1 MFFLWSKFLNMIS
14 KRIQQLKT
22 SLTLGLDA
30 KVKQLQT
37 GSIFVANLVLGEP
50 DFVTP
55 WHIRRAGITAIKK
68 GFTHY
73 TVTAGIP
80 ELREA
85 ICKKLSEE
93 NGVAYS
99 PSEIVVG
106 VGTKQLLYH
115 TFQVL
120 CEKRNE
126 VIVSV
131 PTWNT
136 YIEQIKL
143 SGATPILIPLK
154 PPFRLTVKDLEKRIT
169 PKTKV
174 ILLNSPSNP
183 TGAMIE
189 KEQLIK
195 IAKLAVEKNIFVISD
210 EIYEKITFGKKHH
223 SIASL
228 GQKIKELTVTINGFS
243 KSYAMTGWR
252 IGYAAGPKEIIAA
265 MISLQS
271 QTTSNTSSIAQKAAL
286 AALVGSQEPVES
298 MRLEFEKRCGYVI
311 QELSKIKNVSF
322 VRPDGAFYFFV
333 GIKQLLGRRF
343 KNSEEWCQKLLEE
356 ERVAV
361 APGEAFMYP
370 GYFRLSFT
378 TSMRHLKEGVKRISN
393 FIKKYD

>member
-1 MFFLWSKFLNMIS
+1 MIS
-14 KRIQQLKT
+14 KRIQQLKP
-22 SLTLGLDA
+22 SPTLGLDA
-30 KVKQLQT
+30 KVKKIQT
-37 GSIFVANLVLGEP
+37 AGIFVINLGLGEP

-55 WHIRRAGITAIKK
+55 WHIRKAAITAIKE

-73 TVTAGIP
+73 TVTAGIH

-93 NGVAYS
+93 NEIFYC
-99 PSEIVVG
+99 PSEIAVG

-115 TFQVL
+115 AFQVL
-120 CEKRNE
+120 CEEGDE
-126 VIVSV
+126 VIVSA
-131 PTWNT
+131 PTWST
-136 YIEQIKL
+136 YVEQIKL
-143 SGATPILIPLK
+143 SGATPVLISLK
-154 PPFRLTVKDLEKRIT
+154 SPFRLTVEDLFRRIT

-210 EIYEKITFGKKHH
+210 EVYEKITFGKKNY

-228 GQKIKELTVTINGFS
+228 GKKIKELTVTINGFS

-252 IGYAAGPKEIIAA
+252 IGYAAGPKEIIDA
-265 MISLQS
+265 MVSFQG

-286 AALVGSQEPVES
+286 AALAGSQRPVEL
-298 MRLEFEKRCGYVI
+298 MRLEFERRRGYLI
-311 QELSKIKNVSF
+311 RELSKIKAISF
-322 VRPDGAFYFFV
+322 IPPDGAFYFFV
-333 GIKQLLGRRF
+333 SIKQLLGKHF
-343 KNSEEWCQKLLEE
+343 NSSEKWCQKLLEE
-356 ERVAV
+356 EKVAV
-361 APGEAFMYP
+361 APGEAFMCS

-378 TSMRHLKEGVKRISN
+378 ASMGQLKEGVRRISS
-393 FIKKYD
+393 FIKKHD

>member
-1 MFFLWSKFLNMIS
+1 MSKLSNVIS
-14 KRIQQLKT
+14 KRIQQLNP
-22 SLTLGLDA
+22 SPTLGLDA
-30 KVKQLQT
+30 KVKRLQAE
-37 GSIFVANLVLGEP
+37 GIFVVNLGLGEP

-55 WHIRRAGITAIKK
+55 WYIRRAAIAAIKA

-85 ICKKLSEE
+85 ICKKLLKE
-93 NGVAYS
+93 NGVS
-99 PSEIVVG
+99 CHPSEIVVG

-115 TFQVL
+115 AFQVL
-120 CEKRNE
+120 CEEGDE
-126 VIVSV
+126 VIVPI
-131 PTWNT
+131 PTWST

-143 SGATPILIPLK
+143 SGATPALVFLK
-154 PPFRLTVKDLEKRIT
+154 PPFRLTAEDLKKRIT

-183 TGAMIE
+183 TGAVIE

-195 IAKLAVEKNIFVISD
+195 IAKLAVEKSIFVISD

-228 GQKIKELTVTINGFS
+228 GKKIKQLIVTINGFS

-252 IGYAAGPKEIIAA
+252 IGYAAGPKEIIEA
-265 MISLQS
+265 MVSLQS

-286 AALVGSQEPVES
+286 AALVGPQEPVEL
-298 MRLEFEKRCGYVI
+298 MRLGFEKRRGYLI
-311 QELSKIKNVSF
+311 RELSKIKEVSF
-322 VRPDGAFYFFV
+322 VPPDGAFYFFV
-333 GIKQLLGRRF
+333 GIKQLLGRQFRSS
-343 KNSEEWCQKLLEE
+343 KEWCQKLLEE
-356 ERVAV
+356 EKVAV
-361 APGEAFMYP
+361 VPGEAFMYP
-370 GYFRLSFT
+370 GYFRLSLA
-378 TSMRHLKEGVKRISN
+378 TSMEHLKEGVKRIKS